1 MSTLTVDIVARVNDT
16 LRKLGATEKQ
26 IEAVND
32 ALRQSAPASKQA
44 AAAMNDMAAAS
55 AKAGASA
62 KGSSQKFFQLGQ
74 AISDFSVAGIRGA
87 ANNLE
92 FLALQIGV
100 GGPLLLAISAATS
113 ALVVFG
119 DDILRALD
127 PVGERVKELKKGL
140 EDVLTVIETRNVDLF
155 LFEEQLPAAIAEA
168 EEDVKRIK
176 EELATLRPQGQF
188 GQGAVVDFF
197 GTNPG
202 VKQLKEDLAD
212 AKALIED
219 LQAKQEELRRRDE
232 AAGAGRTLTAIREN
246 EEAGKALRAEIER
259 IGLADQLGRITD
271 QQLVQITRE
280 GDLREFIL
288 GLQEK
293 AAKAG
298 RKRLTDL
305 EREQKKVA
313 ELTSELEQ
321 RRSGELDTLTVLR
334 DQTAELQKQIARV
347 KALNIARNEQAAR
360 GTPQRA
366 GIAGLQLPDGSI
378 GATLDNLRKAREQ
391 EQKDRQR
398 NEIGSEFL
406 RTIPE
411 STIQEVTDQAAKSQQ
426 ALRDEFALTMDMASA
441 LAAEINYGLSD
452 SLISLAD
459 SFGVALTSSEGFQ
472 GLGNTVLL
480 TLADLAGNV
489 GRIAI
494 GTGIAIAGIKK
505 ALETLN
511 PIVAIGAGVALVAL
525 SAAVKSKLGAA
536 AGGGSS
542 YSGGGGAGSSLSGAS
557 QERLD
562 ALGYERLPNG
572 AVVPAGAF
580 QPSAPDSVSYTPL
593 PPANA
598 QRVIVEGTFDLE
610 GENLR
615 AAVRNTDKRVEKTRG
630 VAA

>member
-1 MSTLTVDIVARVNDT
+1 M
-16 LRKLGATEKQ
+16 
-26 IEAVND
+26 
-32 ALRQSAPASKQA
+32 
-44 AAAMNDMAAAS
+44 
-55 AKAGASA
+55 
-62 KGSSQKFFQLGQ
+62 
-74 AISDFSVAGIRGA
+74 
-87 ANNLE
+87 
-92 FLALQIGV
+92 
-100 GGPLLLAISAATS
+100 
-113 ALVVFG
+113 
-119 DDILRALD
+119 
-127 PVGERVKELKKGL
+127 
-140 EDVLTVIETRNVDLF
+140 
-155 LFEEQLPAAIAEA
+155 
-168 EEDVKRIK
+168 
-176 EELATLRPQGQF
+176 
-188 GQGAVVDFF
+188 
-197 GTNPG
+197 
-202 VKQLKEDLAD
+202 
-212 AKALIED
+212 
-219 LQAKQEELRRRDE
+219 
-232 AAGAGRTLTAIREN
+232 
-246 EEAGKALRAEIER
+246 
-259 IGLADQLGRITD
+259 
-271 QQLVQITRE
+271 
-280 GDLREFIL
+280 REFIL

-298 RKRLTDL
+298 RERLTDL

-313 ELTSELEQ
+313 DLASELEQ

-562 ALGYERLPNG
+562 ALGFERLDGDPAQGWLILRNG
-572 AVVPAGAF
+572 EAKIGLFQGMFDDNLITFNPSDARAIQRALKDAGYALDREADDGDGPAHLVIKD
-580 QPSAPDSVSYTPL
+580 PD
-593 PPANA
+593 
-598 QRVIVEGTFDLE
+598 G
-610 GENLR
+610 
-615 AAVRNTDKRVEKTRG
+615 NTILVDQH
-630 VAA
+630 